1 MGRKNRKPATKALK
15 KPAAV
20 KKTRRVVTKPVV
32 PKTTSRFDCH
42 VFLDQILTGRKTS
55 VKQLVWASCC
65 DGSSMPSYVLKQ
77 LGVKNRQ
84 LFGALAN

>member
-1 MGRKNRKPATKALK
+1 LPGR
-15 KPAAV
+15 
-20 KKTRRVVTKPVV
+20 
-32 PKTTSRFDCH
+32 
-42 VFLDQILTGRKTS
+42 QTS

>member
-15 KPAAV
+15 KPAAIR
-20 KKTRRVVTKPVV
+20 KTRSVATKPAV
-32 PKTTSRFDCH
+32 PKTTARFDCH
-42 VFLDQILTGRKTS
+42 AFLDQILPGRQTS

-84 LFGALAN
+84 LLGALAN